1 MSRPESFFCLNK
13 RRTALLST
21 LALAAAAAHAE
32 PPPPLDRLSISAGAF
47 YAKPEID
54 INADTKYGRIDTPT
68 EKTSARALPRARADI
83 MIGDRHGLSADYLR
97 YDKSYNP
104 RLAGSSVIDGVP
116 VSGTASFDGKLKLD
130 LAQLS
135 YKWWFGEGNDVF
147 GVGLGAAHYK
157 ARISGTATAQVQGTI
172 GGVSQTRNLTGS
184 DSTSESATAPV
195 LELGWRHAFS
205 PELRMFADASGVK
218 RNGGKIN
225 GHIYRGAVGVEWFA
239 LKNVGLVLDYGIHK
253 IDLRRDS
260 DRNADLRIRLAGP
273 SAHVKVR
280 F

>member
-13 RRTALLST
+13 RRTALLCT
-21 LALAAAAAHAE
+21 LSLAAAAVHAE
-32 PPPPLDRLSISAGAF
+32 PAPPLDRLSISAGAF

-68 EKTSARALPRARADI
+68 EKTSARALARARADL

-157 ARISGTATAQVQGTI
+157 AKISGTATAQVLGTI

-205 PELRMFADASGVK
+205 PELRMYADASGVK

-239 LKNVGLVLDYGIHK
+239 LKNVGLVLDYGVHK

-273 SAHVKVR
+273 SAYVKVR